1 MGSTRFPGK
10 VLHPVCG
17 VPLIKRLYDRL
28 SVSKK
33 VTHFLTAIPD
43 LPDDDSLADFLKE
56 NKISIYR
63 GSDWDVLSRFYHA
76 AKTLNPDVNDVIVRI
91 CADNPLLNGK
101 VMDQVIDLFFEN
113 NVDYFSNSNK
123 EPDFLEDGFDV
134 EVFTFKALETAFQ
147 EAKLLSQREHVTPFI
162 KDSGKFRCAW
172 KKVCPDYHFKLSF
185 DTIDDLKSIEN
196 IIHSLKDKPDFSIE
210 DVVSVIKLNPSLIEP
225 NKDAV
230 INAGYYKSLENDKL
244 L

>member
-28 SVSKK
+28 SASKR
-33 VTHFLTAIPD
+33 VTHLLIAIPV
-43 LPDDDSLADFLKE
+43 LPEDNPLADFLKL
-56 NKISIYR
+56 NKIPFYR

-76 AKTLNPDVNDVIVRI
+76 ATDLHPYKNDVVVRI
-91 CADNPLLNGK
+91 CADNPLLDAK
-101 VMDQVIDLFFEN
+101 VMDWVIDRYFEN

-123 EPDFLEDGFDV
+123 EPNFLEDGFDV
-134 EVFTFKALETAFQ
+134 EVFSFNALEIAFH
-147 EAKLLSQREHVTPFI
+147 EAKLLSQREHVTPYI

-172 KKVCPDYHFKLSF
+172 KKVCPDYHFKLSL
-185 DTIDDLKSIEN
+185 DTINDLKSIEN
-196 IIHSLKDKPDFSIE
+196 IISALKDTPNFSID
-210 DVVSVIKLNPSLIEP
+210 DVVNVIKKDPGLIEP

-230 INAGYYKSLENDKL
+230 INSGYHKSLENDKL